1 MSCWEDLWAS
11 CATLLKDLTKE
22 EQAKAAYHVLNDA
35 CISTFL
41 PSSSPEPPSP
51 APAGRPASPKKQTSK
66 AATQNK
72 QTPKQS
78 TLPNKPKT
86 PKSVPE
92 VKKEVAATQG
102 ANRRQL
108 VLKKSVKSKARS
120 ASSSLTS
127 YKGMKLRVKQEPR
140 DPLAVNHN
148 SQARAKNVPQ
158 KSILK
163 KRVDPKRGNM
173 NIKRERLDEAVQQNQ
188 RRNGHSRINIKKEFG
203 NNGRRMI
210 KKKFRCYNDVQ
221 RSELNRTFDISAYP
235 SIQDRRRLEGE
246 LGLTKAQVQTW
257 FVNKRLTKGIKKA
270 SGGRDMPGTLSVE
283 QLDQLT
289 TSFTVNSFPS
299 KQDRQLLSTLVGMT
313 EAKVNAWFTSQR
325 TVEGVRKPVKIQL
338 VDLEKAVRM
347 GKKQTQQLEEA
358 LSLGAGGVEKVKQVG
373 KELGLRAKQ
382 ISSWLK
388 KRNVG

>member
-1 MSCWEDLWAS
+1 MFIFQGRKLASCSITFPAQGRKKLTMEGVSDLMSCWEDLWAS

-41 PSSSPEPPSP
+41 PSSSPEPP
-51 APAGRPASPKKQTSK
+51 APRLASPKKQTSK

-78 TLPNKPKT
+78 TGPNKPKT

-102 ANRRQL
+102 TNRRQL

-120 ASSSLTS
+120 SSSLTS

-148 SQARAKNVPQ
+148 SQARAKNVQQ

-173 NIKRERLDEAVQQNQ
+173 NIKRERLDEAVQKNQ
-188 RRNGHSRINIKKEFG
+188 RRNGPSRINIKKEFG
-203 NNGRRMI
+203 SNGRRLI

-221 RSELNRTFDISAYP
+221 RSELNRTFDFSAYP
-235 SIQDRRRLEGE
+235 SIQ
-246 LGLTKAQVQTW
+246 V
-257 FVNKRLTKGIKKA
+257 GIGIIHYFLFCK
-270 SGGRDMPGTLSVE
+270 T
-283 QLDQLT
+283 
-289 TSFTVNSFPS
+289 
-299 KQDRQLLSTLVGMT
+299 
-313 EAKVNAWFTSQR
+313 
-325 TVEGVRKPVKIQL
+325 
-338 VDLEKAVRM
+338 
-347 GKKQTQQLEEA
+347 
-358 LSLGAGGVEKVKQVG
+358 
-373 KELGLRAKQ
+373 
-382 ISSWLK
+382 
-388 KRNVG
+388 

>member
-1 MSCWEDLWAS
+1 MEGVSDLMSCWEDLWAS

-51 APAGRPASPKKQTSK
+51 APAARPASPKKQTSK
-66 AATQNK
+66 VAQNK
-72 QTPKQS
+72 PPPKQS
-78 TLPNKPKT
+78 TAPNKPKT

-148 SQARAKNVPQ
+148 SQARVKTIPQ

-163 KRVDPKRGNM
+163 KRVDSKKSNV
-173 NIKRERLDEAVQQNQ
+173 NIKRERLDEAVQKNQ
-188 RRNGHSRINIKKEFG
+188 RRNGPSRINIKKEFG
-203 NNGRRMI
+203 SNGRRVI

-221 RSELNRTFDISAYP
+221 RSELNRTFDISSYP
-235 SIQDRRRLEGE
+235 SIQEVLE
-246 LGLTKAQVQTW
+246 
-257 FVNKRLTKGIKKA
+257 
-270 SGGRDMPGTLSVE
+270 
-283 QLDQLT
+283 
-289 TSFTVNSFPS
+289 
-299 KQDRQLLSTLVGMT
+299 
-313 EAKVNAWFTSQR
+313 
-325 TVEGVRKPVKIQL
+325 
-338 VDLEKAVRM
+338 
-347 GKKQTQQLEEA
+347 
-358 LSLGAGGVEKVKQVG
+358 
-373 KELGLRAKQ
+373 
-382 ISSWLK
+382 
-388 KRNVG
+388 

>member
-1 MSCWEDLWAS
+1 MESVSDLMSCWEDLWAS

-22 EQAKAAYHVLNDA
+22 EQAKAAYHVLKDA

-51 APAGRPASPKKQTSK
+51 APAARPASPKKQTSK

-78 TLPNKPKT
+78 TGPNKPKT

-102 ANRRQL
+102 GNRRQL
-108 VLKKSVKSKARS
+108 MLKKSVKSKARS

-148 SQARAKNVPQ
+148 SQARAKSVPQ

-163 KRVDPKRGNM
+163 KRLDSKKSNVD
-173 NIKRERLDEAVQQNQ
+173 IKRERLDEAVQKNQ
-188 RRNGHSRINIKKEFG
+188 RRNGPSRINIKKEFG

-210 KKKFRCYNDVQ
+210 KNKFRCYNDVQ

-235 SIQDRRRLEGE
+235 SIQ
-246 LGLTKAQVQTW
+246 V
-257 FVNKRLTKGIKKA
+257 GI
-270 SGGRDMPGTLSVE
+270 RIIH
-283 QLDQLT
+283 
-289 TSFTVNSFPS
+289 F
-299 KQDRQLLSTLVGMT
+299 
-313 EAKVNAWFTSQR
+313 
-325 TVEGVRKPVKIQL
+325 
-338 VDLEKAVRM
+338 
-347 GKKQTQQLEEA
+347 
-358 LSLGAGGVEKVKQVG
+358 SLFCKT
-373 KELGLRAKQ
+373 
-382 ISSWLK
+382 
-388 KRNVG
+388 